1 MTRIS
6 TGKTY
11 TIRDFCEEAFNLLDL
26 NYLDFVE
33 IDTNI
38 TLREKNYKVAGD
50 FTKAKNELEWKPK
63 VKFRQLVK
71 MMIESDYELKK

>member
-1 MTRIS
+1 MQCGLCYINKPDDYIIS
-6 TGKTY
+6 TYKTY
-11 TIRDFCEEAFNLLDL
+11 TIRDFCEVKVFNLDL

-50 FTKAKNELEWKPK
+50 FNKAKNELEWKQ
-63 VKFRQLVK
+63 RLN
-71 MMIESDYELKK
+71 LGN